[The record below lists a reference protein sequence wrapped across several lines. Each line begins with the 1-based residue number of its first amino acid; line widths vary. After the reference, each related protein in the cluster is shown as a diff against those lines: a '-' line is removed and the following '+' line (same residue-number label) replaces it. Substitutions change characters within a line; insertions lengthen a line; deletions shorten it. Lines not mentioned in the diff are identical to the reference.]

1 MIGQLGAW
9 PEIPKAGVVRDR
21 LHRWLALAPAML
33 RLTDDQMTHVFRAA
47 DPLHPTD
54 RSAFLADVAA
64 ALNGHE
70 IGDGLVGRVGR
81 GALRLADA
89 AGLPLGVAVARM
101 RALAVSARRAVI
113 PKRDDYRSGTTRLSC
128 LTRWLGARGNAAYPL
143 RFESDRSAA
152 LPRIDAMCDEP
163 TSRLHVAAMR

>member
-1 MIGQLGAW
+1 MR
-9 PEIPKAGVVRDR
+9 ERR
-21 LHRWLALAPAML
+21 LAR
-33 RLTDDQMTHVFRAA
+33 QQ
-47 DPLHPTD
+47 HPTD

-70 IGDGLVGRVGR
+70 IGDGLVGRVCR

-113 PKRDDYRSGTTRLSC
+113 PKRDDYPSGTGGIPHSIACWRPQV
-128 LTRWLGARGNAAYPL
+128 YD
-143 RFESDRSAA
+143 RFSRSVCAE
-152 LPRIDAMCDEP
+152 L
-163 TSRLHVAAMR
+163 LV

>member
-1 MIGQLGAW
+1 
-9 PEIPKAGVVRDR
+9 
-21 LHRWLALAPAML
+21 ML

-113 PKRDDYRSGTTRLSC
+113 PKRDDCPSGTTWMRPSA
-128 LTRWLGARGNAAYPL
+128 RSLGIRGADM
-143 RFESDRSAA
+143 RRRRHCGGSATNDLKRIA
-152 LPRIDAMCDEP
+152 PRVGDC
-163 TSRLHVAAMR
+163 